1 MAETEV
7 GRKAK
12 LDDTSAVIEKETAVA
27 VVGDQNPLRTTAE
40 RNYIRELEEG

>member
-1 MAETEV
+1 VTETEV

-12 LDDTSAVIEKETAVA
+12 LDDTSAVVEKETAVP

-40 RNYIRELEEG
+40 RKGIT